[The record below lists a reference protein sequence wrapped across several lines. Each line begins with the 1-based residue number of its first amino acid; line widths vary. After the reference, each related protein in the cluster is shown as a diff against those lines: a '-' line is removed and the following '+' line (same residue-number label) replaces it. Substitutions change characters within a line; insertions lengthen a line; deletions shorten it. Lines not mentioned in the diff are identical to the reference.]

1 MSVLARQVR
10 WVHWGILQ
18 SGAGRYHRILWQV
31 KFNSMQCG
39 NGPQRIG
46 LSDEADIDEWAWQ
59 RRERGAYVKVS
70 REDYS
75 CLSSPRKSESHTWKE
90 SWAGREGWEC
100 VWKISWKD
108 YLNHFTKDPWLWT
121 WPFRSWETNSK
132 AQREL
137 RCFNSATKNWAF
149 QSPFSFRETIIFSK
163 MSCKFQTGSSHMLC
177 KEIWLQNK
185 VVWVTIY
192 VLIN

>member
-1 MSVLARQVR
+1 MLVENVNPWHTPETELTYVR
-10 WVHWGILQ
+10 VKSHECAGQASPMVHWGILQ

-46 LSDEADIDEWAWQ
+46 LSDQADIDEWAWQ

-90 SWAGREGWEC
+90 SWAGGEGWEC

-108 YLNHFTKDPWLWT
+108 YLKPLHK
-121 WPFRSWETNSK
+121 RSMT
-132 AQREL
+132 L
-137 RCFNSATKNWAF
+137 DL
-149 QSPFSFRETIIFSK
+149 TI
-163 MSCKFQTGSSHMLC
+163 
-177 KEIWLQNK
+177 
-185 VVWVTIY
+185 
-192 VLIN
+192 